1 LLGIGIG
8 ILIGTFFTLISKFN
22 YTLSDGQIEM
32 RAKKLGMTYPS
43 EIKVMIKD
51 EVK

>member
-1 LLGIGIG
+1 M
-8 ILIGTFFTLISKFN
+8 SEFN

-32 RAKKLGMTYPS
+32 RARKLGMTFPD